1 MEDQLGRLMSI
12 QISNITLLTSVK
24 AGQMAAAVRQLL
36 RNLIPSLQGVITLAK
51 NNALVV
57 YRDKLQL
64 KKLFG

>member
-36 RNLIPSLQGVITLAK
+36 RNLIPSLQGVKTQAK
-51 NNALVV
+51 NNAFAV
-57 YRDKLQL
+57 YLDKSQL
-64 KKLFG
+64 